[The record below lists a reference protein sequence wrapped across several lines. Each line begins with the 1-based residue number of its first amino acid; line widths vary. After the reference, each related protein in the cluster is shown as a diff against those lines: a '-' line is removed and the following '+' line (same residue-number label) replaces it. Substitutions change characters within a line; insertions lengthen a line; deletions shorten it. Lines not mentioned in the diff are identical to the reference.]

1 MFHQVS
7 DEIASNSPPTEPNDD
22 NVQVHEVGMCLQGDL
37 SLHSQIFIEILK
49 LELLVKIAKHL
60 SEANRKCRKVSFART
75 QQNNASEF

>member
-1 MFHQVS
+1 
-7 DEIASNSPPTEPNDD
+7 
-22 NVQVHEVGMCLQGDL
+22 MCLQGDL